1 MVRNYDVIA
10 LLQNSFNLRRSSVAI
25 FADIIKT
32 VTIFTNIILKDS
44 KKTERIRNYVS
55 K

>member
-1 MVRNYDVIA
+1 MVEIIA
-10 LLQNSFNLRRSSVAI
+10 LLQKSFNLRRPSVAI
-25 FADIIKT
+25 FADIFKI

-44 KKTERIRNYVS
+44 KKIERIRNYVS